1 MLNTFHFI
9 RLATI
14 LEKKTLASR
23 KLDEIKIKM
32 NILAAFAEKRE
43 EVVTKDATENVKAS
57 SEHVKVEL

>member
-1 MLNTFHFI
+1 MMLNTFHFI

-32 NILAAFAEKRE
+32 NILAAFTEKR
-43 EVVTKDATENVKAS
+43 EVVTKDATENAKAS